1 MNPKFSIIIP
11 VYNVAPYLHECLRS
25 VMDAAQEVKSV
36 GEGVEWRVEIVC
48 VDDGSTDGSGESL
61 DAWAAR
67 WGHRALP
74 QGEVRI
80 IHQANAGVSAARNR
94 GLAEATGEWFCFVDA
109 DDTVEADWLKE
120 ASRVIEERPGADMIT
135 FGQDAFDEKGVR
147 RMGPAED
154 PFLCG
159 FFQTVYRR
167 ETLGAIRF
175 PPYRIGEDRVY
186 TFKCL
191 ARARENVLC
200 DGIMYHYRLREG
212 SAMKSRQTLTKRWHN
227 FRHSV
232 DLALL
237 MPRIRTMPFRWRV
250 RIVRAV
256 FTNFIGLLRG

>member
-1 MNPKFSIIIP
+1 MASTIP
-11 VYNVAPYLHECLRS
+11 LDIWV
-25 VMDAAQEVKSV
+25 
-36 GEGVEWRVEIVC
+36 
-48 VDDGSTDGSGESL
+48 VDDGSTDRTGGILDRLVKNQVKVKGEGEQWNGHLSVL
-61 DAWAAR
+61 HQENCGAYQAR
-67 WGHRALP
+67 LNALKLIKTP
-74 QGEVRI
+74 YFG
-80 IHQANAGVSAARNR
+80 
-94 GLAEATGEWFCFVDA
+94 FVDA

-167 ETLGAIRF
+167 ATLGAIRF